1 MRNFL
6 KISVCIILVYTGIL
20 ISGSLKLFSYQ
31 KKDFKALLE
40 KVILCPEVVNYWG
53 IKTTESYRGKQ
64 KFYLK
69 YEIIYLAP
77 DRMWMKYIEPD
88 KLSGREV
95 IQKNRRLYSK
105 DKRRGSFTLER
116 RRYPAIDFEIKKENL
131 KLLFKNYKINF
142 QGDEIVAN
150 RENAVFE
157 IESRTC
163 KKPRMK
169 VWVDNETGLVMK
181 YEHYF
186 GENKINSY
194 WFDEIKINP
203 TIDTDIFSF
212 DERPDKKSTDLKD
225 YFSLESIE
233 KDVDFPVV
241 KSKELAFGY
250 VFYQGNITSRRNN
263 KIVHLLYTDG
273 SDNISI
279 FINRL
284 SRRDRKRFDEGEIKI
299 RTERGRTV
307 ISKVENDIYLSLIGG
322 LEKKD
327 MMQIFFSINN
337 VGK

>member
-6 KISVCIILVYTGIL
+6 KISVCIILVCTGIF

-31 KKDFKALLE
+31 RKDFKTLLE

-53 IKTTESYRGKQ
+53 IKEVESYRGEQ
-64 KFYLK
+64 KFYIK

-77 DRMWMKYIEPD
+77 DRMWMKYIKPD

-95 IQKNRRLYSK
+95 IRRNGRLYSK
-105 DKRRGSFTLER
+105 DRRSGRFSLER
-116 RRYPAIDFEIKKENL
+116 GRYPVIDFEIKKENL
-131 KLLFKNYKINF
+131 KLLFKNYKVNF
-142 QGDEIVAN
+142 HEDEIISN

-157 IESRTC
+157 IESRSC
-163 KKPRMK
+163 KKPRMN
-169 VWVDNETGLVMK
+169 VWIDYETGLVMK
-181 YEHYF
+181 YEQYF

-203 TIDTDIFSF
+203 EIDKDIFQ
-212 DERPDKKSTDLKD
+212 ERSDKKSTDLKD

-241 KSKELAFGY
+241 KSKEVAYGY
-250 VFYQGNITSRRNN
+250 VFYQGNITLRRNN

-273 SDNISI
+273 LDNISI
-279 FINRL
+279 FMNRL
-284 SRRDRKRFDEGEIKI
+284 SRRDRERFDEGEIKI

-307 ISKVENDIYLSLIGG
+307 ISKMENNIHLSLIGG

>member
-6 KISVCIILVYTGIL
+6 KISVYIILVCTGIL
-20 ISGSLKLFSYQ
+20 ISVNLKLFSYQ

-53 IKTTESYRGKQ
+53 IKTTESYRGEQ
-64 KFYLK
+64 KFYIK

-77 DRMWMKYIEPD
+77 DRMWMKYIKPD

-95 IQKNRRLYSK
+95 IRKNGRLYSK
-105 DKRRGSFTLER
+105 DRRSGRFSLER
-116 RRYPAIDFEIKKENL
+116 GRYPTIGFEIKKENL

-142 QGDEIVAN
+142 HGDEIVSN
-150 RENAVFE
+150 RENTVFE

-181 YEHYF
+181 YEQYL

-203 TIDTDIFSF
+203 SIDTDIFTF
-212 DERPDKKSTDLKD
+212 DERSDKKSTALKD

-233 KDVDFPVV
+233 KEVDFPVV
-241 KSKELAFGY
+241 KSKVIAFGY
-250 VFYQGNITSRRNN
+250 VFYQGNITLRRNN

-273 SDNISI
+273 LNNISI
-279 FINRL
+279 FMNRL
-284 SRRDRKRFDEGEIKI
+284 SRRERQRFDEGEIKI

-307 ISKVENDIYLSLIGG
+307 ISKMENNVHLSLIGG

>member
-6 KISVCIILVYTGIL
+6 KISVYIILVCTGIL
-20 ISGSLKLFSYQ
+20 ISVNLKLFSYQ

-53 IKTTESYRGKQ
+53 IKEVESYRGEQ
-64 KFYLK
+64 KFYIK

-77 DRMWMKYIEPD
+77 DRMWMKYVKPD

-95 IQKNRRLYSK
+95 IRKNGRLYSK
-105 DKRRGSFTLER
+105 DKRSGKFSPER
-116 RRYPAIDFEIKKENL
+116 RRYPTIGFEIKKENL

-142 QGDEIVAN
+142 HGNEIVSN
-150 RENAVFE
+150 RENTLFE

-181 YEHYF
+181 YEQYL

-203 TIDTDIFSF
+203 SIDTDIFSF
-212 DERPDKKSTDLKD
+212 DERSDKKSTTSKD

-233 KDVDFPVV
+233 KEVDFPVV
-241 KSKELAFGY
+241 KSKEIAFGY

-273 SDNISI
+273 LNNISI

-284 SRRDRKRFDEGEIKI
+284 SHRERKRFDEGEIKI

-307 ISKVENDIYLSLIGG
+307 ISKMENNVHLSLIGG

-337 VGK
+337 IGK

>member
-31 KKDFKALLE
+31 KKDFKALFE

-53 IKTTESYRGKQ
+53 IKEIESYRGEQ
-64 KFYLK
+64 KFYIK

-77 DRMWMKYIEPD
+77 DWMWMKYIKPD

-95 IQKNRRLYSK
+95 IRKNGRLYSK
-105 DKRRGSFTLER
+105 DRRNGSFTLEKG
-116 RRYPAIDFEIKKENL
+116 RYPVIDFEIKKENL

-142 QGDEIVAN
+142 HEDEIVSN

-157 IESRTC
+157 IESRSC
-163 KKPRMK
+163 KKPRMN
-169 VWVDNETGLVMK
+169 VWVDYETGLVMK
-181 YEHYF
+181 YEKYF
-186 GENKINSY
+186 GEEKINSY

-203 TIDTDIFSF
+203 TIDTDIFSLGKLS
-212 DERPDKKSTDLKD
+212 EKKSTVSKD

-233 KDVDFPVV
+233 KEVDFPVV
-241 KSKELAFGY
+241 KSKEIAFGY
-250 VFYQGNITSRRNN
+250 VFCQGNINLRKNR

-273 SDNISI
+273 LNNISI

-284 SRRDRKRFDEGEIKI
+284 SHRDRERFDEGEIKI

-307 ISKVENDIYLSLIGG
+307 ISKMENDIHLSLIGG
-322 LEKKD
+322 LEKRD
-327 MMQIFFSINN
+327 MMQIFFSLNN

>member
-6 KISVCIILVYTGIL
+6 KISVCIILVCTGIL
-20 ISGSLKLFSYQ
+20 ISLSLKLFSYQ
-31 KKDFKALLE
+31 RKDFKALLE

-53 IKTTESYRGKQ
+53 IKEVESYRGEQ
-64 KFYLK
+64 KFYIK

-77 DRMWMKYIEPD
+77 DRMWMKYIKPD
-88 KLSGREV
+88 KLSDREV
-95 IQKNRRLYSK
+95 IRRNGRLYSK
-105 DKRRGSFTLER
+105 NRRSGRFSLER
-116 RRYPAIDFEIKKENL
+116 GRYPVIDFEIKKENL
-131 KLLFKNYKINF
+131 RLLFKNYKINF
-142 QGDEIVAN
+142 HEDEIVSN

-157 IESRTC
+157 IESRSC
-163 KKPRMK
+163 KKPRMN
-169 VWVDNETGLVMK
+169 VWIDYETGLVMK
-181 YEHYF
+181 YEQYF

-203 TIDTDIFSF
+203 EIDKDIFSF
-212 DERPDKKSTDLKD
+212 KERFDKKSTDLKD

-241 KSKELAFGY
+241 KSKEVAYGY
-250 VFYQGNITSRRNN
+250 VFYKGNITLRRNN

-273 SDNISI
+273 LDNISI
-279 FINRL
+279 FMNRL
-284 SRRDRKRFDEGEIKI
+284 SRRDRQRFDEGEIKI

-307 ISKVENDIYLSLIGG
+307 ISKMENNVHLSLIGG

-337 VGK
+337 TGK

>member
-40 KVILCPEVVNYWG
+40 KVVLCPEVVNYWG
-53 IKTTESYRGKQ
+53 IKEVESYRGEQ
-64 KFYLK
+64 KFYVK

-77 DRMWMKYIEPD
+77 DRMWTKYIKPD
-88 KLSGREV
+88 KHSGRE
-95 IQKNRRLYSK
+95 IIRKNKRLYTK
-105 DKRRGSFTLER
+105 DNRNGSFTLER
-116 RRYPAIDFEIKKENL
+116 GRYPTIDFEIKKENL

-142 QGDEIVAN
+142 HEGEIVSN
-150 RENAVFE
+150 RENTVFE

-169 VWVDNETGLVMK
+169 VWVDDETGLVMK
-181 YEHYF
+181 FEKYF
-186 GENKINSY
+186 GDSKMLSY

-203 TIDTDIFSF
+203 TIDTNIFSF
-212 DERPDKKSTDLKD
+212 DELSEKKSTDLKD

-233 KDVDFPVV
+233 KEVDFPVI
-241 KSKELAFGY
+241 KSKEIAFGY
-250 VFYQGNITSRRNN
+250 VFYQGNITLRRNN

-273 SDNISI
+273 LNNISI

-284 SRRDRKRFDEGEIKI
+284 SHRDRKRFDEGEINI

-307 ISKVENDIYLSLIGG
+307 ISKIENDVHLSLIGG

-327 MMQIFFSINN
+327 MMQIFFSLNN